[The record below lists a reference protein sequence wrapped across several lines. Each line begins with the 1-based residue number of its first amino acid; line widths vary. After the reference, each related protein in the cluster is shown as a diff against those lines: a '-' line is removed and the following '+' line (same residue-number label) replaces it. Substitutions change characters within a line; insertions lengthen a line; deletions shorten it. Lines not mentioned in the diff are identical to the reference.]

1 MQPALGTAA
10 RTLRSNDNG
19 ERLLNA
25 YFAIMTIVIWGMIL
39 GLVAYAALYVIPDW
53 ERSDSL
59 RDQQNHQNFE
69 FRSYPSERR

>member
-53 ERSDSL
+53 
-59 RDQQNHQNFE
+59 
-69 FRSYPSERR
+69 